1 MLESLILEG
10 LPPAMLNVPQS
21 RLEPGEMTADA
32 KVRAAWLY
40 FVEGLTQ
47 EQIAQVLGTTRL
59 KVTRLI
65 ASARADGTVR
75 IRIDSKSASQIEC
88 ERGLISAFGL
98 ETAIVVPSSGESE
111 NAAAM
116 VGYAAGQWLSDEMRD
131 GVSVALG
138 WGNTLSLA
146 LRGMVARACEGAS
159 VISLMGGMT
168 HSRAINPSAVA
179 RRVADMFGAD
189 CYQLTAPVFV
199 SGPQIRDA
207 LFAEPS
213 LRDLVDRAGRADL
226 ALVSAGDLASNSTLA
241 REGLISDA
249 DIVSLRAAGAIA
261 DILCHFVDAEG
272 QALDHPVNRRVMAV
286 GLETLRRIPRVA
298 IASGGAAKAPAIRA
312 AIRASGARIL
322 ITDEAAAR
330 ELLRIG
336 PAMAW

>member
-10 LPPAMLNVPQS
+10 PPPAMMNVPPN
-21 RLEPGEMTADA
+21 RIEPGEMTAEA

-47 EQIAQVLGTTRL
+47 EQIAQALGTTRL

-65 ASARADGTVR
+65 AAARADGTVR
-75 IRIDSKSASQIEC
+75 IRIDAKSASQIEC

-98 ETAIVVPSSGESE
+98 ETAIVVPSAGEAE
-111 NAAAM
+111 NTAAM
-116 VGYAAGQWLSDEMRD
+116 VGYAAGQWLSGQMRD

-199 SGPQIRDA
+199 SGPDIRDA
-207 LFAEPS
+207 LLNEPS
-213 LRDLVDRAGRADL
+213 LRDLVERAGKADL
-226 ALVSAGDLASNSTLA
+226 ALVSAGDLAHGSTLA
-241 REGLISDA
+241 REGLIAA
-249 DIVSLRAAGAIA
+249 DDLTSLRRAGAVA
-261 DILCHFVDAEG
+261 DILCHFLDRDGRV
-272 QALDHPVNRRVMAV
+272 LDHPVNRRVMA
-286 GLETLRRIPRVA
+286 LELAQLRKIPRVA

-312 AIRASGARIL
+312 ALAASSARIL

-336 PAMAW
+336 PAMA